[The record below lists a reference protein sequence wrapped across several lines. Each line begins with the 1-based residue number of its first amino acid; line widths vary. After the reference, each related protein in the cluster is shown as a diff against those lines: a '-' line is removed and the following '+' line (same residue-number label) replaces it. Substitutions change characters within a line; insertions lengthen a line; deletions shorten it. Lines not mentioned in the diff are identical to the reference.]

1 MPQLYEGGGG
11 GSEED
16 DAANPVV
23 TDDDDLPQEEEGD
36 GGGKKSLIRKKVK
49 DKAKLPTLKDKVKQ
63 LKNNLPLGKNKN
75 NAASED
81 DATTDDDALF
91 SQRGGHEEED
101 DSSSSSCC
109 CSSGEEYDSDDEKPQ
124 AVGGMVVSKQQQET
138 STPIINAFQD
148 YTDSN
153 VHPGNYSSEWQQK
166 QQPHEVDE
174 SLKNLS
180 LHSKK
185 DQSCSNQ
192 EETHG
197 NNLQEVEPE
206 SMGGATNNNC
216 TAGGFTGLKSTV
228 LGSAAAA
235 TASTVG
241 SMFGYYSGGDH
252 AGEKPSS
259 GGGDQGGNTY
269 NNQQATDHPAATGLK
284 NDSVVGTKLGDT
296 NNATT
301 TTGEDDD
308 ETYIQ
313 KAHNTVVSSLYLDE
327 PSDPLNAHLFLDKT
341 KEYMTSTTDAAKS
354 YTATATD
361 IAYNTRDKVGS
372 ATTAP
377 GQEKG
382 VAHQVTESFS
392 NLPTTLKESMF
403 SPSSPTSNLASS
415 AISSPRDVKTGAPGL
430 VSHVTG
436 AVSVLFSSKKLR
448 GATTVDDSSLAAL
461 HDNPT
466 IQQEATGRSLNGKEE
481 KNSPVTCIPAFHPNM
496 CGGTCVDGDW

>member
-1 MPQLYEGGGG
+1 MPQLYEGGG

-16 DAANPVV
+16 DAANPGV
-23 TDDDDLPQEEEGD
+23 TDDDDLPLEEEE
-36 GGGKKSLIRKKVK
+36 
-49 DKAKLPTLKDKVKQ
+49 AKLPTLKDKVKK
-63 LKNNLPLGKNKN
+63 LKNNVPLGKNKN

-81 DATTDDDALF
+81 DATDDDALF

-124 AVGGMVVSKQQQET
+124 EVVSKPKQET
-138 STPIINAFQD
+138 STPIINAPQD
-148 YTDSN
+148 YRESN

-166 QQPHEVDE
+166 QQPHKVDE

-180 LHSKK
+180 LHPKK

-206 SMGGATNNNC
+206 SMGGATNTNC
-216 TAGGFTGLKSTV
+216 AAGGFTGLKSTV

-235 TASTVG
+235 TASTVV

-284 NDSVVGTKLGDT
+284 NDSVVGTKLCDT
-296 NNATT
+296 KNATT
-301 TTGEDDD
+301 TAGEDDD

-313 KAHNTVVSSLYLDE
+313 KSHNTVVSSLCLDE
-327 PSDPLNAHLFLDKT
+327 PSDPLNAHLCLDKT
-341 KEYMTSTTDAAKS
+341 KEYMTSTTDGAKS

-436 AVSVLFSSKKLR
+436 AVSTLFSSKKLGR
-448 GATTVDDSSLAAL
+448 ATTVDDSSLAAL
-461 HDNPT
+461 HENAT
-466 IQQEATGRSLNGKEE
+466 IQQEATGRSLNEEE
-481 KNSPVTCIPAFHPNM
+481 KNLPVTFIPTFHPNI

>member
-1 MPQLYEGGGG
+1 
-11 GSEED
+11 
-16 DAANPVV
+16 
-23 TDDDDLPQEEEGD
+23 
-36 GGGKKSLIRKKVK
+36 
-49 DKAKLPTLKDKVKQ
+49 
-63 LKNNLPLGKNKN
+63 
-75 NAASED
+75 
-81 DATTDDDALF
+81 
-91 SQRGGHEEED
+91 
-101 DSSSSSCC
+101 
-109 CSSGEEYDSDDEKPQ
+109 
-124 AVGGMVVSKQQQET
+124 
-138 STPIINAFQD
+138 
-148 YTDSN
+148 
-153 VHPGNYSSEWQQK
+153 
-166 QQPHEVDE
+166 
-174 SLKNLS
+174 LKNLS
-180 LHSKK
+180 LCPKK
-185 DQSCSNQ
+185 DQSCSNH
-192 EETHG
+192 EETHD
-197 NNLQEVEPE
+197 NNLQEVGPE

-252 AGEKPSS
+252 AGGKPSS

-284 NDSVVGTKLGDT
+284 NASAVGTKLGDT
-296 NNATT
+296 NNAAT

-313 KAHNTVVSSLYLDE
+313 KAHNTVVSSLCLDE

-392 NLPTTLKESMF
+392 NLPTTLKESVF

-436 AVSVLFSSKKLR
+436 AVSALFSNKKLG

-461 HDNPT
+461 HDNAT
-466 IQQEATGRSLNGKEE
+466 IQQEAAGASFVSVL
-481 KNSPVTCIPAFHPNM
+481 
-496 CGGTCVDGDW
+496 

>member
-1 MPQLYEGGGG
+1 MPQVYEGGG

-16 DAANPVV
+16 DAANPGV
-23 TDDDDLPQEEEGD
+23 TDDDDLPQEEEED
-36 GGGKKSLIRKKVK
+36 GGGRKSLIRKKLK
-49 DKAKLPTLKDKVKQ
+49 DKAKLPTLEDKVKK
-63 LKNNLPLGKNKN
+63 LKNNVPLGKNKN

-81 DATTDDDALF
+81 DATDDDALF
-91 SQRGGHEEED
+91 SQRDGHEEED
-101 DSSSSSCC
+101 DSSSSSCCC

-124 AVGGMVVSKQQQET
+124 EVASKQQEET
-138 STPIINAFQD
+138 STLIINAPQD
-148 YTDSN
+148 YRESN

-166 QQPHEVDE
+166 RQPHEVDE
-174 SLKNLS
+174 SLKILS
-180 LHSKK
+180 LHPKK

-206 SMGGATNNNC
+206 SMVGATKNNC
-216 TAGGFTGLKSTV
+216 TAGEFTGLKSTV

-284 NDSVVGTKLGDT
+284 NDSAVGTKLGDT

-301 TTGEDDD
+301 ITGEDDD

-313 KAHNTVVSSLYLDE
+313 KAHNTVVSSLCLDE

-341 KEYMTSTTDAAKS
+341 NEYMTSTTDVAKS

-361 IAYNTRDKVGS
+361 TAYNTRDKGGS

-403 SPSSPTSNLASS
+403 SPSSLTSNLASS

-436 AVSVLFSSKKLR
+436 AVSTLFSSKKP
-448 GATTVDDSSLAAL
+448 TVDDSSLAAL
-461 HDNPT
+461 HDSPT
-466 IQQEATGRSLNGKEE
+466 IQQEATGQSLNGKEE
-481 KNSPVTCIPAFHPNM
+481 KNLPVTSIPAFHPNM

>member
-1 MPQLYEGGGG
+1 
-11 GSEED
+11 
-16 DAANPVV
+16 
-23 TDDDDLPQEEEGD
+23 
-36 GGGKKSLIRKKVK
+36 
-49 DKAKLPTLKDKVKQ
+49 
-63 LKNNLPLGKNKN
+63 
-75 NAASED
+75 
-81 DATTDDDALF
+81 
-91 SQRGGHEEED
+91 
-101 DSSSSSCC
+101 
-109 CSSGEEYDSDDEKPQ
+109 
-124 AVGGMVVSKQQQET
+124 VSKQQQET

-153 VHPGNYSSEWQQK
+153 VHHGNYSSEWQQK

-180 LHSKK
+180 LHPKK

-235 TASTVG
+235 STVG

-259 GGGDQGGNTY
+259 GGGDQGGNTH

-341 KEYMTSTTDAAKS
+341 KEYMTSTTDVAKS

-382 VAHQVTESFS
+382 VTHQVTESFS
-392 NLPTTLKESMF
+392 NLQTTLKESMF

-415 AISSPRDVKTGAPGL
+415 AISSPREVKTGAPGL

-466 IQQEATGRSLNGKEE
+466 IQQEATGASFVSVL
-481 KNSPVTCIPAFHPNM
+481 
-496 CGGTCVDGDW
+496 